1 MLSTKKLSEAR
12 IRRMLYFLLAGGTGF
27 VLYLAASNT
36 LHYVAGLNEVP
47 SAIVGTLLPIIPTFW
62 MQRSLT
68 FRSVAPQR
76 RSLPR
81 YAMLQVGNSLL
92 IGGLS
97 ALGAELAFPAVV
109 TFCLAGVVGTVISY
123 IVQAKIVFPI

>member
-1 MLSTKKLSEAR
+1 MLSIPEPSETR
-12 IRRMLYFLLAGGTGF
+12 IRRMLYFFLAGGTGF
-27 VLYLAASNT
+27 ALYLVASNT

-68 FRSVAPQR
+68 FKSVAPQR

-81 YAMLQVGNSLL
+81 YTLLQVGNALL

-97 ALGAELAFPAVV
+97 ALGAKLAFPAAV
-109 TFCLAGVVGTVISY
+109 TFCLAGAIGTAISY
-123 IVQAKIVFPI
+123 IVQAKVVFPV